1 MFSRTLLRTRA
12 LITYVK
18 GKEDYLNH
26 AKKNTSYILNFSAD
40 WCGPCKFMAP
50 ILEKKE
56 KEANGKWVVLKV
68 NVDLPENEQ
77 LCEEFQ
83 ASSIPLM
90 VFFKNGKEV
99 DRTIGGMKDA
109 VLDEKIQKILWLFMP
124 CAHIF

>member
-1 MFSRTLLRTRA
+1 
-12 LITYVK
+12 
-18 GKEDYLNH
+18 
-26 AKKNTSYILNFSAD
+26 
-40 WCGPCKFMAP
+40 MAP

-99 DRTIGGMKDA
+99 DRTIGGMKEA